1 MTLQGDLNHEALVN
15 PCSASKKPYD
25 AAAALAAASLAA
37 AALTAA
43 ALTTAELT
51 TAELSA
57 GALIA
62 GALIAGAL
70 AGGEAFTASAGRAD
84 SSLRA
89 ATAGNLRLGA
99 SIITI

>member
-1 MTLQGDLNHEALVN
+1 MTLQGGLNHEALVN

-51 TAELSA
+51 TAELNA
-57 GALIA
+57 GALV
-62 GALIAGAL
+62 AGAL
-70 AGGEAFTASAGRAD
+70 AGGEALTASAGRAD

>member
-25 AAAALAAASLAA
+25 AAAALATASLAA

-57 GALIA
+57 GV
-62 GALIAGAL
+62 LIAGAL